1 LVITDMNTAANSSDT
16 AAADAAESSAGATL
30 RLPEFWPDKPAAWFV
45 FAESKFRLK
54 NIISETV
61 RFDLLV
67 SSLPRDS
74 IRQVIDVV
82 AAMDETAPY
91 TVLKERLLSSHEL
104 SDFQKIERLFQMDML
119 ARRKPSELMSH
130 MLELCPRGEEK
141 NKFFLFLFMQRLP
154 KELRVMLTE
163 EDHKEPRD
171 LATKAD
177 QHWAM
182 LSHQS
187 HGMVAALSLTDSKDS
202 SINAVQHAG
211 RGRYQRGRG
220 RGGAGRGRGCGGAQ
234 QQQQQLQQQDG
245 QASNAALH
253 PTAPGTLARFS
264 TGLCHF
270 HWTFGDQ
277 ARKCEV
283 PCSWGN

>member
-1 LVITDMNTAANSSDT
+1 MSTTANSSET

-30 RLPEFWPDKPAAWFV
+30 RLPEFWPDTPAAWFV

-54 NIISETV
+54 NIVSETV

-82 AAMDETAPY
+82 AAPDETAPY

-104 SDFQKIERLFQMDML
+104 SDFQKIERLFQMEML
-119 ARRKPSELMSH
+119 GGRKPSELMNH
-130 MLELCPRGEEK
+130 MLELCPRGEEN
-141 NKFFLFLFMQRLP
+141 NKFFLFLFLQRLP

-163 EDHKEPRD
+163 EDLKEPRD

-177 QHWAM
+177 RHWAM

-187 HGMVAALSLTDSKDS
+187 HGMVAALSLTDSEDS
-202 SINAVQHAG
+202 SINAVQNLG
-211 RGRYQRGRG
+211 RGCYQRGRG
-220 RGGAGRGRGCGGAQ
+220 SGGASHGRGCGGA

-245 QASNAALH
+245 QAGNSAPH
-253 PTAPGTLARFS
+253 PTARGTVARFS

-270 HWTFGDQ
+270 HWTFGNQ

>member
-1 LVITDMNTAANSSDT
+1 LVITDMSTAANSSDT

-30 RLPEFWPDKPAAWFV
+30 RLPEFWPDTPAAWFV

-82 AAMDETAPY
+82 AAPDETAPY

-104 SDFQKIERLFQMDML
+104 SDFQKIEKLFQMDML
-119 ARRKPSELMSH
+119 GGRKPSELMSH
-130 MLELCPRGEEK
+130 MLELCPRGKKK

-163 EDHKEPRD
+163 EDLKEPRD
-171 LATKAD
+171 LANKAD
-177 QHWAM
+177 RHWAM

-187 HGMVAALSLTDSKDS
+187 HGMVAALSLTDSEDS

-211 RGRYQRGRG
+211 CGRYQRGHGHGCSR
-220 RGGAGRGRGCGGAQ
+220 RGRGCGGA
-234 QQQQQLQQQDG
+234 QQQQLQQQDG
-245 QASNAALH
+245 QASNAAPH